1 MRSVSE
7 VSCCVRRV
15 LFAVRFGTQRLLEK
29 RAEIPTFYREVSLLK
44 KGLAIV
50 VFVVGIITMLCG
62 AAATTMGAVG
72 LSSRR

>member
-1 MRSVSE
+1 MCGNQRGARPLPRKKE
-7 VSCCVRRV
+7 VN
-15 LFAVRFGTQRLLEK
+15 Q
-29 RAEIPTFYREVSLLK
+29 LK

-72 LSSRR
+72 LSSSR